1 MDHEGALEKGE
12 LGECKLVSSK
22 ISLMMKIEKNT
33 VVSLIYR
40 LTDAQDNLIEE
51 SSDPMVYLHGGYA
64 GTFPKIEE
72 LLEAQEI
79 GFETKVQLEP
89 QDAFGEYDAELLRIE
104 NRDRFPEPLE
114 VGMQFEGI
122 PSTDEEE
129 DENAE
134 FADPDDEDLD
144 SLIYTITDL
153 AEDRVVLDANHPLAG
168 IALRFWLQVTNVRPA
183 STEEIENGRAND
195 QIGLQVDQFE
205 EEDYE
210 NLDDLLP
217 PESDRPGTLH

>member
-1 MDHEGALEKGE
+1 MAE
-12 LGECKLVSSK
+12 LGECKVVSSK

-72 LLEAQEI
+72 LLEGQEI
-79 GFETKVQLEP
+79 GFETRVQLEP
-89 QDAFGEYDAELLRIE
+89 NDAFGEYDAELLNIE
-104 NRDRFPEPLE
+104 SRDRFPEPLE

-122 PSTDEEE
+122 PNPSKDQEE
-129 DENAE
+129 DAE
-134 FADPDDEDLD
+134 FADIEEEEDSE

-168 IALRFWLQVTNVRPA
+168 MAIRFWLQVTDMRPA
-183 STEEIENGRAND
+183 SPEEIENGRADD
-195 QIGLQVDQFE
+195 QIGLQVDQFDD
-205 EEDYE
+205 EDDE
-210 NLDDLLP
+210 NLDELLP
-217 PESDRPGTLH
+217 PDLDRPGTLH

>member
-1 MDHEGALEKGE
+1 
-12 LGECKLVSSK
+12 
-22 ISLMMKIEKNT
+22 MMKIEKNT

-122 PSTDEEE
+122 PSADEEE

>member
-1 MDHEGALEKGE
+1 MDRVRALEKVE
-12 LGECKLVSSK
+12 LGVCKLVSSK

-72 LLEAQEI
+72 LLESQEI

-122 PSTDEEE
+122 PSADEEE

-134 FADPDDEDLD
+134 FVDPDDEDLD

-205 EEDYE
+205 EDDYE

>member
-1 MDHEGALEKGE
+1 
-12 LGECKLVSSK
+12 
-22 ISLMMKIEKNT
+22 MMKIEKNT

-72 LLEAQEI
+72 LLESQEI

-153 AEDRVVLDANHPLAG
+153 AEDRVVLDANHP
-168 IALRFWLQVTNVRPA
+168 
-183 STEEIENGRAND
+183 EK
-195 QIGLQVDQFE
+195 
-205 EEDYE
+205 
-210 NLDDLLP
+210 
-217 PESDRPGTLH
+217 

>member
-1 MDHEGALEKGE
+1 LEKVE

-72 LLEAQEI
+72 LLESQEI

-89 QDAFGEYDAELLRIE
+89 QDAFGEFDAELLRIE

-122 PSTDEEE
+122 PSADEEE

-183 STEEIENGRAND
+183 SPEEIENGRADD

>member
-1 MDHEGALEKGE
+1 LEKVE
-12 LGECKLVSSK
+12 LGVCKLVSSK

-72 LLEAQEI
+72 LLESQEI

-122 PSTDEEE
+122 PSADEEE

-134 FADPDDEDLD
+134 FVDPDDEDLD

-205 EEDYE
+205 EDDYE

>member
-1 MDHEGALEKGE
+1 MEE

-72 LLEAQEI
+72 LLESQEI

-122 PSTDEEE
+122 PNTDEEE

-134 FADPDDEDLD
+134 FADLDDEDLD

-153 AEDRVVLDANHPLAG
+153 AKDRVVLDANHPLAG

-205 EEDYE
+205 EEDFE